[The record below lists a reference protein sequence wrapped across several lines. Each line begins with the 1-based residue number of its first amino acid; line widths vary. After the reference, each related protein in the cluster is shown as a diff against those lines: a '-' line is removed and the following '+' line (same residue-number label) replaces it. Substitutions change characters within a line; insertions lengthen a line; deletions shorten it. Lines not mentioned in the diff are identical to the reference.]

1 MSLRKRQEKSWKR
14 RWMML
19 DKALYLALDL
29 AAALCYVA
37 AFVTTL
43 QGQPAYDYLQTGL
56 LFAILGR
63 VYSIRDQH
71 KRCRVEVLF
80 KEDKR

>member
-1 MSLRKRQEKSWKR
+1 
-14 RWMML
+14 ML

-29 AAALCYVA
+29 VAALCYVA
-37 AFVTTL
+37 SLVTIL

-56 LFAILGR
+56 LLAILGC